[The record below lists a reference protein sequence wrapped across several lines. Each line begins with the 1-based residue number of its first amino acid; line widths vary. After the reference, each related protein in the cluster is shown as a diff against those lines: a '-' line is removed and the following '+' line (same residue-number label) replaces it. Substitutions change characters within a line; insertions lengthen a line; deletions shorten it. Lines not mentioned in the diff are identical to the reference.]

1 MSFKLG
7 SLFFNVEAPDIP
19 RHPWI
24 VLSDPGKD
32 AMAVVLVNL
41 STKPGPDNPQTMV
54 EPAEHRGVSQR
65 SYVRFEKA
73 RKTTLEALEKGLAG
87 NVLSLSAEISG
98 ALLARIQHAFLASR
112 HVSRE
117 LKKILTDQGFGA
129 GSGSPEGL

>member
-32 AMAVVLVNL
+32 VRAVVLVNL

-65 SYVRFEKA
+65 SYVRFSASCRRAVVA
-73 RKTTLEALEKGLAG
+73 RC
-87 NVLSLSAEISG
+87 
-98 ALLARIQHAFLASR
+98 
-112 HVSRE
+112 
-117 LKKILTDQGFGA
+117 
-129 GSGSPEGL
+129 